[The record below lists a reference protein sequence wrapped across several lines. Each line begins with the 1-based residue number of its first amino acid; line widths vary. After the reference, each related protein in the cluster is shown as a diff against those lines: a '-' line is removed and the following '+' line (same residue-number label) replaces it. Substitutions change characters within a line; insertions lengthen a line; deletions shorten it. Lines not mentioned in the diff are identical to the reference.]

1 MSAHAFAPRKTTT
14 LQRLRTRDDAG
25 GGIRTTELPYFDN
38 PVEVYR
44 RIRDLGDAV
53 LLDSAARGTRA
64 RWDIIAA
71 APGDTPGL
79 QLSAD
84 THPGEMTAELER
96 FVAAAKSVLAAHRAS
111 HIASP
116 ALQDWPGMSAGE
128 TPSGVSGTYSEVDG
142 NDLPF
147 VGGYIG
153 HLSYELGRRIQ
164 GLAALP
170 VATPLASV
178 RYYPWAILQDHEAH
192 RSWLVGDWDESL
204 KRELDQR
211 LRAVKEATTSSFLLQ
226 SSFTAQWDL
235 ARYQGVFER
244 VKEFIRAGDCYQIN
258 IAQPFETAFSG
269 DTLEAYEA
277 LRQVAQAPFCAYL
290 PLAGGASLMSLSPER
305 FLTVSD
311 GQVETRPI
319 KGTRPRSADPRA
331 DREAA
336 AALLASE
343 KERAE
348 NLMIV
353 DLLRNDIGRFCEPG
367 SVGVDELFQLESF
380 ATVHHLVS
388 AVRGRLAPGVTALD
402 LLLGCIPGGSITGA
416 PKHRAMQLIDELEQ
430 APRQA
435 WCGSVFYLSA
445 HGRLD
450 SNIAIR
456 TLFSHADRL
465 SCWAGGGLVDD
476 SDVEA
481 EYQEQE
487 HKVGAFLQALEK
499 RF

>member
-1 MSAHAFAPRKTTT
+1 MSAHAPASLETVTSR
-14 LQRLRTRDDAG
+14 RLKLRVDARV
-25 GGIRTTELPYFDN
+25 GIRKAELPYFDN
-38 PVEVYR
+38 PVDVYR
-44 RIRDLGDAV
+44 RVRDLGDAV

-79 QLSAD
+79 LLS
-84 THPGEMTAELER
+84 PGIGRAELHAELER
-96 FVAAAKSVLAAHRAS
+96 FMAAAKSVLAANQPVYQAPSLAQGKRG
-111 HIASP
+111 P
-116 ALQDWPGMSAGE
+116 SAGQMPE
-128 TPSGVSGTYSEVDG
+128 RMAGTYPGVDG
-142 NDLPF
+142 DDPPF
-147 VGGYIG
+147 LGGYIG
-153 HLSYELGRRIQ
+153 HLSYELGRRLQ
-164 GLAALP
+164 GLPAQS

-192 RSWLVGDWDESL
+192 RSWLVGEWDESL
-204 KRELDQR
+204 ARELRQR
-211 LRAVKEATTSSFLLQ
+211 LRAIEEATP
-226 SSFTAQWDL
+226 SSFTLRSPFSAAWDFNQF
-235 ARYQGVFER
+235 QGVFER

-258 IAQPFETAFSG
+258 IAQPFEAAFSG

-290 PLAGGASLMSLSPER
+290 PLADGSSLMSLSPER
-305 FLTVSD
+305 FLTVSE

-319 KGTRPRSADPRA
+319 KGTRPRRSDPAA
-331 DREAA
+331 DRDAA

-367 SVGVDELFQLESF
+367 SVFVDELFQLESF

-388 AVRGRLAPGVTALD
+388 AVRGRLAPGVNALD

-416 PKHRAMQLIDELEQ
+416 PKHRAMQLIDELEA

-435 WCGSVFYLSA
+435 WCGSVFYLST
-445 HGRLD
+445 HGRMD
-450 SNIAIR
+450 SNITIR
-456 TLFSHADRL
+456 SLFNHAGRL
-465 SCWAGGGLVDD
+465 NCWAGGGLVDD
-476 SDVEA
+476 SEA
-481 EYQEQE
+481 AAE
-487 HKVGAFLQALEK
+487 
-499 RF
+499 